1 MTVVPHK
8 TLRIALLGTALA
20 GLAACTDPIDWDLRR
35 GDGMLNTAT
44 AAQGTAVQPPEPD
57 ARGVITYPS
66 YQAVVAQPGD
76 TVADV
81 AGRAGLPA
89 ATVAS
94 YNGLREGDRLR
105 EGEVLVLPGPDDLTG
120 ATGAGAGQIDITTL
134 ASGAIT
140 RAEQGRGAARS
151 GATASTQRAEPIRHR
166 VEPGETAY
174 SIARRYGVSPRALA
188 EWNGLG
194 PDLSVRSGQTLMIPM
209 VAAEAGMAPIETTS
223 APGAGSP
230 TPTPPSA
237 ARALPQDTPAPAN
250 RPAPATPQSPNLAA
264 ERSAQSQLAM
274 PVAGP
279 IIREYAKGSNEGID
293 IGASAGSTVRAAEA
307 GTVAAITRDTDQVTI
322 VVVRHKDNLL
332 TVYANIDSVTVA
344 KGDTVKRG
352 QAIGKVR
359 SQPPAFLHFE
369 VRQGFDSVDP
379 MPFLK

>member
-1 MTVVPHK
+1 MTTFPRR
-8 TLRIALLGTALA
+8 TLRSAFLGTALIS
-20 GLAACTDPIDWDLRR
+20 LAACTDPLDWDLRR
-35 GDGMLNTAT
+35 GDGMLNTAG
-44 AAQGTAVQPPEPD
+44 AAQRATVQPPEPD
-57 ARGVITYPS
+57 ARGVITYPT
-66 YQAVVAQPGD
+66 YQAVVAQRGD

-105 EGEVLVLPGPDDLTG
+105 EGEVLVLPGPDDLAG
-120 ATGAGAGQIDITTL
+120 ATGADAGQIDITTL
-134 ASGAIT
+134 ASGAIA
-140 RAEQGRGAARS
+140 RAEQGS
-151 GATASTQRAEPIRHR
+151 GATGAGAAPAPQGVEPIRHR

-174 SIARRYGVSPRALA
+174 SISRRYGVSPRALA

-194 PDLSVRSGQTLMIPM
+194 PDLSVRSGQTLMIPIT
-209 VAAEAGMAPIETTS
+209 AAGAAATAIETTT

-230 TPTPPSA
+230 TPAPPSA
-237 ARALPQDTPAPAN
+237 ARALPRETPAAAN
-250 RPAPATPQSPNLAA
+250 RPAPATPQSPNLGAD
-264 ERSAQSQLAM
+264 RSAQSRLAM
-274 PVAGP
+274 PATGP

-293 IGASAGSTVRAAEA
+293 IGAAAGSTVRAAEA

-344 KGDTVKRG
+344 KGKSVNRG

-359 SQPPAFLHFE
+359 NQTPAFLHFE
-369 VRQGFDSVDP
+369 VRRGFDSVDP
-379 MPFLK
+379 MPYLK

>member
-1 MTVVPHK
+1 
-8 TLRIALLGTALA
+8 
-20 GLAACTDPIDWDLRR
+20 
-35 GDGMLNTAT
+35 MLNTAGATQRAT
-44 AAQGTAVQPPEPD
+44 AQPPEPD
-57 ARGVITYPS
+57 ARGIITYPT
-66 YQAVVAQPGD
+66 YQAVVAQRGD

-94 YNGLREGDRLR
+94 YNGLRPEDRLR
-105 EGEVLVLPGPDDLTG
+105 EGEVLVLPGADDPT
-120 ATGAGAGQIDITTL
+120 AAAGAGAGRIDITTL
-134 ASGAIT
+134 ASGAIS
-140 RAEQGRGAARS
+140 RAEQGAGATGEGAAP
-151 GATASTQRAEPIRHR
+151 AAQPVEPIRHR

-194 PDLSVRSGQTLMIPM
+194 PTLSVRSGQTLMIPM
-209 VAAEAGMAPIETTS
+209 AAQGAGAPATETVT
-223 APGAGSP
+223 APGVGSP

-237 ARALPQDTPAPAN
+237 ARALPRETPAAAN
-250 RPAPATPQSPNLAA
+250 RPAPATPQSPNLGADRA
-264 ERSAQSQLAM
+264 TQSQLAM
-274 PVAGP
+274 PATGP

-293 IGASAGSTVRAAEA
+293 IGAAPGSTVRAAEA

-322 VVVRHKDNLL
+322 VVIRHKDNLL

-344 KGDTVKRG
+344 KGNSVTRG

-359 SQPPAFLHFE
+359 NQSPAFVHFE
-369 VRQGFDSVDP
+369 VRRGFDSVDP